1 MPENGRVYPLKE
13 VVDVERYR
21 EECVSSVTPAPA
33 PTSQR

>member
-21 EECVSSVTPAPA
+21 EECVSVTPALT
-33 PTSQR
+33 PTS